1 MKAGSDNV
9 WVNNVWE
16 LLTKNSVVCY
26 SRVRRWGILKCV
38 HIAPCYSPSVF
49 WIICYFLYVFVH
61 IFFVF
66 FPHMCFPFSVSINSR
81 LASSLGNLYAASD
94 DESKMTSLSSRT
106 GFSVSQISSHLNG
119 SLQLPRRN
127 NHELN
132 NNLYNRSS
140 NNGNN
145 LSSQTSF
152 HSTVTDEYASS
163 LLYGPYSSSSTIP
176 ESINSCKL
184 AVTTTLSGIWPILI
198 FLDSLSEAVAKR
210 NLKLAWFSDFL

>member
-1 MKAGSDNV
+1 MKLCAHTIS
-9 WVNNVWE
+9 E
-16 LLTKNSVVCY
+16 CSILFTQCLLNY
-26 SRVRRWGILKCV
+26 LL
-38 HIAPCYSPSVF
+38 
-49 WIICYFLYVFVH
+49 FLYIFVH
-61 IFFVF
+61 IFSVF
-66 FPHMCFPFSVSINSR
+66 FPHMCFPFSISINSR
-81 LASSLGNLYAASD
+81 LASSLGNLYAASDD

-152 HSTVTDEYASS
+152 HSTVTDEYAPS

-184 AVTTTLSGIWPILI
+184 AVTTILSGI
-198 FLDSLSEAVAKR
+198 
-210 NLKLAWFSDFL
+210 